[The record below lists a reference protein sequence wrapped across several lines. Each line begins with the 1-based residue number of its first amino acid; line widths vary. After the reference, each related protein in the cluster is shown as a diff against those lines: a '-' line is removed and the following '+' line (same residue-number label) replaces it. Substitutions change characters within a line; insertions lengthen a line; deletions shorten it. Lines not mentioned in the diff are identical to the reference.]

1 MKRKSIAFPAC
12 SVGVSLF
19 LMTLL
24 ATGLVTPFAAPPG
37 QKGLDAAVRSTPPVV
52 TTDWLAQHQNDA
64 ALVIVDIRS
73 DKEYSA
79 GHIPNAVHVPMPSW
93 VVERD
98 GLLLEVPEDGS
109 LLQTLGSAGIDQDS
123 KVVVVNRADHPYPL
137 ADTARV
143 ADMLIYAGVAN
154 ASVLSGGHDRW
165 VREKRPLSDAPSRP
179 KPVTCK
185 ARTNKGMFVSKAD
198 VKAKMGKCR
207 LVDARTPDVYFGV
220 VKEPFCARAGHIPG
234 AACWPVPWMW
244 TDEGEYKSSDDIRA
258 TASGVMGDDLDKEII
273 VYCGVGGYAAAAWFV
288 LHEVLGYRH
297 VKIYDGSAQ
306 EWTADP
312 KAPVSQYV
320 WE

>member
-1 MKRKSIAFPAC
+1 MKGKSGMFLAC
-12 SVGVSLF
+12 SVGVASL
-19 LMTLL
+19 LLTL
-24 ATGLVTPFAAPPG
+24 AIGLVTPFAAPPV
-37 QKGLDAAVRSTPPVV
+37 QKGSDVMVRSTPPIV
-52 TTDWLAQHQNDA
+52 TTDWLAQHINDPG
-64 ALVIVDIRS
+64 LVVVDIRS

-98 GLLLEVPEDGS
+98 GLLLEVPEDAA
-109 LLQTLGSAGIDQDS
+109 LCQTLECTGIGSDA

-143 ADMLIYAGVAN
+143 ADMLIYAGVRN
-154 ASVLSGGHDRW
+154 ASVLSGGYDKW
-165 VREKRPLSDAPSRP
+165 VKEKRPTSDAPSRP
-179 KPVTCK
+179 KPVTYK
-185 ARTNKGMFVSKAD
+185 GEMNKGMFVSKKV
-198 VKAKMGKCR
+198 VKERLGKCT

-220 VKEPFCARAGHIPG
+220 VKEPFCKRAGHIPG
-234 AACWPVPWMW
+234 ATCWPVPWMW
-244 TDEGEYKSSDDIRA
+244 TDEGAYKNTEEIREMA
-258 TASGVMGDDLDKEII
+258 AGVMGDDLSKEII

-288 LHEVLGYRH
+288 LHEVLGYSN

-312 KAPVSQYV
+312 EAPVFRYV